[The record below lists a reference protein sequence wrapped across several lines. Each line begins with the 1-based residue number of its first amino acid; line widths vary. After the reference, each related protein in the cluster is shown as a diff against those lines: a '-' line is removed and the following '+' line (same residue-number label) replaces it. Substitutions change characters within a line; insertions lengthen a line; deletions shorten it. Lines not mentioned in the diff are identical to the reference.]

1 VVEKAVF
8 EVADVN
14 NVDVVFADVEEAA
27 QEP

>member
-8 EVADVN
+8 GVADVN